1 MCNFIYIHFE
11 NIFLFLCFFSSFHCT
26 FKHVIISKP
35 LWTRGEVFG
44 FVSST
49 LLVAKVSIKIA
60 FHVCLL
66 ISRGIWPIT
75 TQVSFFGSK
84 AFSALAKRS
93 WWFEN
98 SLLKEIS
105 CPTNG
110 LEFSVWFS
118 NFLRLSCKCSLTPT
132 HQSTFEPQKPLSN
145 EWMLQRNNLKNLM
158 FFEYAMNGHLRNKVR
173 LRKKCIVKSYIC
185 WLSFAIIS

>member
-60 FHVCLL
+60 FHVCLF

-118 NFLRLSCKCSLTPT
+118 NFLRTSKWSGELKRWIDVWTAKAVIKWMNAAKK
-132 HQSTFEPQKPLSN
+132 QSQKSN
-145 EWMLQRNNLKNLM
+145 VLWIRN
-158 FFEYAMNGHLRNKVR
+158 ERA
-173 LRKKCIVKSYIC
+173 S
-185 WLSFAIIS
+185 SE